1 MLIIVDLRI
10 QPRKL
15 GNDDLIFKIHI
26 VNVSLKSTSR
36 KYFAKAKLLVMLYFQ
51 ENKAELFRI
60 PWGWNDKDKG
70 MRLGLGSGVRDKCL
84 AVLTVVTLSV

>member
-15 GNDDLIFKIHI
+15 GNDDLIFKIHF
-26 VNVSLKSTSR
+26 VNPSLKSTSR

-51 ENKAELFRI
+51 ENKAELF
-60 PWGWNDKDKG
+60 
-70 MRLGLGSGVRDKCL
+70 
-84 AVLTVVTLSV
+84 